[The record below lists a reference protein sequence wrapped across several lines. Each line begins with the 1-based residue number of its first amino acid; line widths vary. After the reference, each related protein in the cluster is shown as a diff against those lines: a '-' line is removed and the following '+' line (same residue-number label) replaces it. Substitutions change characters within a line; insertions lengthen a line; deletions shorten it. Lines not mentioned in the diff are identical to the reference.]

1 MKEKKEKNEFEAKLP
16 IVFLII
22 VLIIIGIF
30 VGKKLISNRGNE
42 TQNQT

>member
-22 VLIIIGIF
+22 VLIHYI
-30 VGKKLISNRGNE
+30 VLLL
-42 TQNQT
+42 